1 MKEKLINLNVS
12 DFIIKTGDKETVINT
27 VQTQILETNDS
38 GTYWLIKF
46 TGENELIDEI
56 SNSIY
61 SRLIIPEIIMRNT
74 YLDIKDKFVEQ
85 KDIPLG
91 HMMLFKDIAVRNSG
105 NYTANLNGSRI
116 VIFHKGLSEAM
127 DFNRDSVI
135 KDLLEMER
143 YEQEKEIR
151 DAERNIIQVDI
162 ADIKEEII
170 KSINESLKR

>member
-1 MKEKLINLNVS
+1 
-12 DFIIKTGDKETVINT
+12 
-27 VQTQILETNDS
+27 
-38 GTYWLIKF
+38 
-46 TGENELIDEI
+46 
-56 SNSIY
+56 
-61 SRLIIPEIIMRNT
+61 MRNT